1 MANKKY
7 TPRQK
12 ATSAHKEE
20 PKKKNQNASYI
31 AILVSLV
38 VALTIVV
45 GAGLGILIYNLPDNT
60 PADSEQSSSSSIW
73 ENDDGW
79 SKNY

>member
-12 ATSAHKEE
+12 ATTAHKEQG
-20 PKKKNQNASYI
+20 KKKNTNASYI
-31 AILVSLV
+31 ALLVSLTI
-38 VALTIVV
+38 ALTMVV
-45 GAGLGILIYNLPDNT
+45 GAGLGILLYNLPDNT
-60 PADSEQSSSSSIW
+60 PTDSEQSSSSSVW

>member
-38 VALTIVV
+38 ISLTMVV
-45 GAGLGILIYNLPDNT
+45 GAGLGILIYNLPDNDAT
-60 PADSEQSSSSSIW
+60 DSEQTSSSSVW